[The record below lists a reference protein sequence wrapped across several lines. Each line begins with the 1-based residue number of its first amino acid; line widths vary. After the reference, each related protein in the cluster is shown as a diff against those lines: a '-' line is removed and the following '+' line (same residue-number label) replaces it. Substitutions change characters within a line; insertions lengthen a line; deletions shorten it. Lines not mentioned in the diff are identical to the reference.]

1 LYALCIK
8 FTGSLNNREG
18 GESVVNQ
25 SLKIE
30 LLSEIFSPYKIYP
43 LLRYTEGSPV
53 RNFQKLYPE
62 NYYSKAIEIFLSK
75 HDYEPIRRGADLPW
89 WGKKFFSKKEG
100 YKVMIISQDSLS
112 RDAGSIVL
120 FAHLFNEIN
129 SQGEYDYYISGLNE
143 NQNFGYKNW
152 RMVRD
157 QFIRWNIDLDF
168 CYITDAAKVY
178 KEGSWKDGD
187 FDRVRSKILLE
198 REIDICEPDLIIML
212 GAKPLNLLKKRL
224 KYSSI
229 VEKGETISVKGIE
242 CVVSPFIT
250 GQGPTQRN
258 YKKRLDI
265 ASEIIRSRVG

>member
-1 LYALCIK
+1 M
-8 FTGSLNNREG
+8 
-18 GESVVNQ
+18 V
-25 SLKIE
+25 
-30 LLSEIFSPYKIYP
+30 
-43 LLRYTEGSPV
+43 
-53 RNFQKLYPE
+53 
-62 NYYSKAIEIFLSK
+62 
-75 HDYEPIRRGADLPW
+75 
-89 WGKKFFSKKEG
+89 
-100 YKVMIISQDSLS
+100 ISQDSLS

-129 SQGEYDYYISGLNE
+129 SQGEYDFYISGLNE

-198 REIDICEPDLIIML
+198 REINICEPDLIIML
-212 GAKPLNLLKKRL
+212 GAKPLNLLKKKL

-242 CVVSPFIT
+242 CVMSPFIT

-265 ASEIIRSRVG
+265 ASEIIRSRVVAHPLVVYQHLLVERLAGGIDVCAAVRFNVQECAVFHVDKTLQGTAGIVGLEGYLLFYPLAALFGNSLQRQLVF